1 MKSCLIPRNGIFMI
15 NMASKGYRKVSMN
28 MVDLAQMTFSR
39 TFLEVVFSE
48 WEGAAEQGN
57 AREERT
63 RSTHSSRCTPENN
76 R

>member
-1 MKSCLIPRNGIFMI
+1 MI

-39 TFLEVVFSE
+39 ISLEVVFSE
-48 WEGAAEQGN
+48 WEGAAGQGN

-63 RSTHSSRCTPENN
+63 QSTHLSRSTLENN